1 VFSEHQESKPENNTA
16 KTGNQVAADEGS
28 DSDAGLPLI
37 AAMFQL
43 PQPPTPQN
51 QSGQKPRNWREDI
64 KLGLKSWAL
73 LLSSYS
79 HRGVTEK
86 RRRLS

>member
-1 VFSEHQESKPENNTA
+1 MFSEHQESKPENNTA

-43 PQPPTPQN
+43 RKRPVFP
-51 QSGQKPRNWREDI
+51 SGI
-64 KLGLKSWAL
+64 LIGLGL
-73 LLSSYS
+73 
-79 HRGVTEK
+79 TM
-86 RRRLS
+86 